1 MKRVTTELW
10 DNQQEVSQL
19 LLQAN
24 LAVSVSP
31 QTDGVEIP
39 LLLNQQ
45 LRVIIKSVNNL
56 SDIIVSLE
64 SGLALTCKAHNLEM
78 ASELFEDALKVIKLM
93 H

>member
-1 MKRVTTELW
+1 MKRVTIELW

-24 LAVSVSP
+24 LAVPATSQSESL
-31 QTDGVEIP
+31 EIP

-45 LRVIIKSVNNL
+45 LRVVLKSMNNL
-56 SDIIVSLE
+56 SDIIVALE

-78 ASELFEDALKVIKLM
+78 AAELFEDALKVI
-93 H
+93 